1 MSASSPRPSVVQHPG
16 RPAFAGP
23 RLRRRMSRAAATALL
38 LPACALAVACGGR
51 GGPPFVARDSAGV
64 RIAESRAPA
73 WGERQGFTVSD
84 TPELSI
90 GVVRGDSAY
99 QLYQVRGATRLSD
112 GTIVVADGGTQELRY
127 YDASGKFVRAAGG
140 RGGAPGEFQAL
151 LEMVRI
157 PGDSIIAFDWRLR
170 RLSLFGPH
178 GGLARTVSLASDAG
192 KAPLML
198 AGALDGGRFLA
209 MRESVLGPGSIPEGY
224 ARDTMRLVELDDSA
238 ARTADLGPFPGGERF
253 VQITRRNGKIASMQM
268 MTLPFSRNAYVAVGG
283 GRVWAGSSDR
293 YEIRAFGPGGKLLEI
308 VRRTDMTPKP
318 VTDAMKSRAVEA
330 RLASRKR
337 DSPNLSASDLAAA
350 RKVLAA
356 LPAPPTEPAFT
367 TLRVDPR
374 GDLWVSDFRPPWSHD
389 DPSTWSVFAP
399 DGRWLGTVTVPA
411 GLDVYDVGR
420 DYVLGLRKD
429 DLGVEHVEM
438 YALSRK
444 E

>member
-1 MSASSPRPSVVQHPG
+1 
-16 RPAFAGP
+16 
-23 RLRRRMSRAAATALL
+23 
-38 LPACALAVACGGR
+38 
-51 GGPPFVARDSAGV
+51 VARDSAGV

-73 WGERQGFTVSD
+73 WGKGQGFAVAD

-127 YDASGKFVRAAGG
+127 YDADGAFVRAAGG

-151 LEMVRI
+151 LEIVRI
-157 PGDSIIAFDWRLR
+157 PGDSIVAFDWRLR
-170 RLSLFGPH
+170 RLSVFGPD

-192 KAPLML
+192 QAPLML
-198 AGALDGGRFLA
+198 AGALDGGHLLA
-209 MRESVLGPGSIPEGY
+209 MRQSALGSASIPEGY

-268 MTLPFSRNAYVAVGG
+268 MTLPFSRNAYVAVGDG
-283 GRVWAGSSDR
+283 GVWAGSSDR

-308 VRRTDMTPKP
+308 VRRTDATPTP

-337 DSPNLSASDLAAA
+337 DNPNLSASDLTAA
-350 RKVLAA
+350 RKFLEA
-356 LPAPPTEPAFT
+356 LPVPPTAPTFT

-374 GDLWVSDFRPPWSHD
+374 GNLWVSDFRPPWAHG
-389 DPSTWSVFAP
+389 DPSRWSVFSP

-411 GLDVYDVGR
+411 GLDVYDIGNH
-420 DYVLGLRKD
+420 YVLGLRKD